1 MLVADTPT
9 SVAHDRAARGRVD
22 IAWLVLGVL
31 VIALVLLLV
40 LLVDYLAVLVRG
52 VPS

>member
-1 MLVADTPT
+1 
-9 SVAHDRAARGRVD
+9 VD